1 MILLRSFIICMLFL
15 ITTQSSQLSAAE
27 RLEVEIRSSILNIRE
42 IRSTSSPVIEVLN
55 RGDRLTVT
63 TTDMRDWLNL
73 DDGRGFISINY
84 VNVLS
89 RTPVLLAPTEEDKSL
104 ANKPLSLPTKAPDI
118 GLAENNTDIPLLA
131 CNPNKTDSQLQIKSS
146 TKTCRKNLSTLGYES
161 CQLLFNL
168 TLTRACSSK
177 PLKVTCSANAL
188 AINSQLNQNLY
199 ELTNTFLIDSSTT
212 ETSILLEW
220 FPVAESTTIQKI
232 NLSDGQCKIIF

>member
-15 ITTQSSQLSAAE
+15 ITTQSSPLSAAD

-42 IRSTSSPVIEVLN
+42 IRSTSSPVIGILN

-89 RTPVLLAPTEEDKSL
+89 RTPVLLTPPEESESL
-104 ANKPLSLPTKAPDI
+104 AKTQLSRPPSSPVS
-118 GLAENNTDIPLLA
+118 GLAVNIA
-131 CNPNKTDSQLQIKSS
+131 CSPDKTNSQLQIKSS
-146 TKTCRKNLSTLGYES
+146 SKTCRKNLSTLGYES

-168 TLTRACSSK
+168 TLTSVCQDHK
-177 PLKVTCSANAL
+177 QLKAVCSATAL
-188 AINSQLNQNLY
+188 ATDHQNNQNLY
-199 ELTNTFLIDSSTT
+199 ELTQTRVISSSTS

-220 FPVAESTTIQKI
+220 FPVSESTVVQKI
-232 NLSDGQCKIIF
+232 DLSDGQCKIVH